1 MNKPPF
7 ELTNEQRR
15 YLGLAAVE
23 KGWKLVKLFDSFVYF
38 DGAIIRKQIIVTDN
52 SYYES
57 ALNEKTSGNRTILL
71 PKTSRGKP
79 KKLNLTASN
88 SFSPFGVYFEFSSKG
103 DIRIA
108 NYTTKTTYFYE
119 KSLNVATLEDLKRWI
134 NQWILESTEEDLQEI
149 DEFKSSK
156 RQRCKFKEGDFFT
169 FKIGRRKWGF
179 GRILI
184 DVSKLRKSEE
194 FQKQKHYGLRYIIG
208 EPLIVKVYHRISDRP
223 NINLEDLFK
232 CQSLPSQAIMDN
244 NFFYGEY
251 QIIGHRALEIN
262 EYDMLISYG
271 KRKSNLDD
279 RETVYLQYGLIFK
292 ETDISKFNKYIQSD
306 TKNKNG
312 YYTENPYQNESVGF
326 SLKIDS
332 LEQCIAE
339 KSNAAY
345 WNNSNSYPI
354 KSDLRNLQNQDIKK
368 EIFDF
373 FGLDADKSYEENLK
387 IAYR

>member
-108 NYTTKTTYFYE
+108 NYTTQTTYFSE
-119 KSLNVATLEDLKRWI
+119 RSLKLATLEDLKRWI
-134 NQWILESTEEDLQEI
+134 NQWILETTKEDLQEI
-149 DEFKSSK
+149 DAFKSSK

-184 DVSKLRKSEE
+184 DVSKLRQSEE
-194 FQKQKHYGLRYIIG
+194 FQKQKHYGLRHIMG
-208 EPLIVKVYHRISDRP
+208 KPLIVKVYHKISDRP
-223 NINLEDLFK
+223 NINLEDLSK
-232 CQSLPSQAIMDN
+232 CLSLPSQTIMDN

-271 KRKSNLDD
+271 KRKSALDD
-279 RETVYLQYGLIFK
+279 RDTVYLQYGLIFK
-292 ETDISKFNKYIQSD
+292 ETDISKFSKYTQSD

-326 SLKIDS
+326 SLTIES

-339 KSNAAY
+339 KSNAPY
-345 WNNSNSYPI
+345 WSNSKSYPI
-354 KSDLRNLQNQDIKK
+354 KSDLRNPQNKDIKK